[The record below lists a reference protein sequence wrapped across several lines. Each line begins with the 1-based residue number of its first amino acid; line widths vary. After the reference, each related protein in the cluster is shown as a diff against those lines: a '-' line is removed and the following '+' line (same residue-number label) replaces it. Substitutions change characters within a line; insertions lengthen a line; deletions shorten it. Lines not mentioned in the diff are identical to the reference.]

1 MPVTLSGLVCQGN
14 LPPTL
19 DIVDLK
25 LPWYHTGEREGFTL
39 SRVARGR
46 ACPFQVSHFT
56 PCWRRLAALCLPIPQ
71 DCRSALH
78 VLAGALPIWRAAD
91 KTDGS

>member
-46 ACPFQVSHFT
+46 ASSFT
-56 PCWRRLAALCLPIPQ
+56 EGSSTYRRGGAVLPLFAYLSRRTVAQ
-71 DCRSALH
+71 RC
-78 VLAGALPIWRAAD
+78 
-91 KTDGS
+91 TC